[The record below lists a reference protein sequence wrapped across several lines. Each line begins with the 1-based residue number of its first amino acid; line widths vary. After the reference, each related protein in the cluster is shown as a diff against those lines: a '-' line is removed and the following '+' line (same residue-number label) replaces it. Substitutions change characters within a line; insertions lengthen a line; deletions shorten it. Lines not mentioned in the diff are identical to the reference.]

1 MSGLRATYKTALTFA
16 ATAAVSKFQWAS
28 PTNQKCWV
36 MIGIKMKG
44 TGSGAYCPT
53 ELRRGTTIGGGAL
66 SAAVTFVK
74 QNGMDTET
82 VQGSGKTYSS
92 QPNNDGSIV
101 QAEVIK
107 DDRYFTFKP
116 QLVNGGETLDLWM
129 TPGSSAMTA
138 DLVVD
143 VEQ

>member
-1 MSGLRATYKTALTFA
+1 MSALRATYKAALTFS
-16 ATAAVSKFQWAS
+16 ATTQVSKFKFTA
-28 PTNQKCWV
+28 PTNQKVWV
-36 MIGIKMKG
+36 MFGIKMKG

-53 ELRRGTTIGGGAL
+53 ELRRGTSGGTPN
-66 SAAVTFVK
+66 SAVTWVK
-74 QNGMDTET
+74 QSGLDTET
-82 VQGSGKTYSS
+82 VQGTGQDYSV
-92 QPNNDGSIV
+92 QPTNNGSIV

-129 TPGSSAMTA
+129 TPGSSAMTC

-143 VEQ
+143 IEQ